1 MSYRES
7 DQSFLKR
14 FAIDKEAVVKKGMK
28 RNKTR
33 DMAIYLSRNHCGIP
47 CKELGIYFGNV
58 SGATITMAYNRVEKE
73 ITQNKR
79 VKGKLNKI
87 KKRILN
93 I

>member
-1 MSYRES
+1 M
-7 DQSFLKR
+7 
-14 FAIDKEAVVKKGMK
+14 
-28 RNKTR
+28 
-33 DMAIYLSRNHCGIP
+33 
-47 CKELGIYFGNV
+47 YFGNV

>member
-1 MSYRES
+1 MSEVC
-7 DQSFLKR
+7 KE
-14 FAIDKEAVVKKGMK
+14 FATDKDVVIKKGMK
-28 RNKTR
+28 RNKAR
-33 DMAIYLSRNHCGIP
+33 DMAIYLSRNYCGIA
-47 CKELGIYFGNV
+47 CKELGMYFGNV